1 MRKYLSAVLFP
12 CLSLAGAMP
21 SQAET
26 DLTGKWAGQFKGVFI
41 TTPRV
46 PQGLFSSRPYEE
58 TRREER
64 KPRFIDLPVTA
75 SIEKQQDGLL
85 YGRWVV
91 TEAVEG
97 LRRADQ
103 FVCAM
108 TDPNI
113 WSCIDPGGTIKVAVQ
128 SPTQIEICYFAN
140 DSYGQGAGC
149 ALFKKQ

>member
-1 MRKYLSAVLFP
+1 MRNYILAAVFPSLF
-12 CLSLAGAMP
+12 LASGMP

-26 DLTGKWAGQFKGVFI
+26 DLTGTWVGQFKGVFI
-41 TTPRV
+41 TTSPI

-58 TRREER
+58 ARREER
-64 KPRFIDLPVTA
+64 KPRFIELPVTA

-85 YGRWVV
+85 YGRWVI

-97 LRRADQ
+97 LRRGDK

-113 WSCIDPGGTIKVAVQ
+113 WSCIDPGGTIKVEVQ
-128 SPTQIEICYFAN
+128 SPTEIEICYFAN

-149 ALFKKQ
+149 ALFKKD